1 MYVCMHF
8 CMSAC
13 AAMYIVCIPPPVQLN
28 LAMDPRLSG
37 WGKDSLRVSVVVKK
51 LFHCFFVVFYS
62 RMDRGHESYIRYRT
76 RVTYFFLRN

>member
-51 LFHCFFVVFYS
+51 LFHCFLLYS
-62 RMDRGHESYIRYRT
+62 TPGWIEGMKATYGTEHE
-76 RVTYFFLRN
+76 